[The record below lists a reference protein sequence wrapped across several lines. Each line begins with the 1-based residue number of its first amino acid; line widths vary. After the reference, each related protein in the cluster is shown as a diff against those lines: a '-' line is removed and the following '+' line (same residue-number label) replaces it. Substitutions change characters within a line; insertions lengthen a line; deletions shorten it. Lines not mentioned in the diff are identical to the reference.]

1 MFVAFFSYR
10 LSFHMK
16 KAVNCMM
23 VLQLRTVGSNMVF
36 AAATE
41 ISDSVLKGAETNGF
55 DGMVSNIFSLLILFL
70 HSATSPC

>member
-10 LSFHMK
+10 LSFHLT
-16 KAVNCMM
+16 KAVNCTM
-23 VLQLRTVGSNMVF
+23 VLQLRTVGSNVLF

-41 ISDSVLKGAETNGF
+41 ISDSVLKEAETNGF
-55 DGMVSNIFSLLILFL
+55 DGMVSNISLLIFL

>member
-1 MFVAFFSYR
+1 
-10 LSFHMK
+10 
-16 KAVNCMM
+16 
-23 VLQLRTVGSNMVF
+23 LRTVGSNMVF

-55 DGMVSNIFSLLILFL
+55 DGMVSNAFSLLILFL

>member
-23 VLQLRTVGSNMVF
+23 FLQLRSVGSNMVF

-55 DGMVSNIFSLLILFL
+55 DGMVSNVFSLLILFL